1 VRTSSFGLVIRDLLY
16 TRSLKNGST
25 LHCRATRR
33 NLTAY
38 AAKILVKIL
47 VNINLTIWK
56 AAIYCT
62 VVAGNTVMVSPK

>member
-1 VRTSSFGLVIRDLLY
+1 VRTSSFGLVIRGFLY

-25 LHCRATRR
+25 LHCRATRK

-38 AAKILVKIL
+38 AAKIL